1 MLAVAAKAIE
11 CNVSGFLHW
20 LVHHVPTIRAEYG
33 QTTQK
38 ERETDWISQLNR
50 DSWFSLQRNGRV
62 MAERADFCR
71 QNDMRQPR
79 VSQEICRR
87 GDGDAELAEDEQRV
101 TMFRGK
107 IVLDD
112 EEYLDE

>member
-1 MLAVAAKAIE
+1 M
-11 CNVSGFLHW
+11 
-20 LVHHVPTIRAEYG
+20 
-33 QTTQK
+33 QK
-38 ERETDWISQLNR
+38 EQETDWIAQLNR
-50 DSWFSLQRNGRV
+50 ESWLCLQRNGRV
-62 MAERADFCR
+62 MAECADFCR

-87 GDGDAELAEDEQRV
+87 EDGDAELAEGEQV
-101 TMFRGK
+101 AATFRGK